1 MENNNLMLNS
11 YTYKELEE
19 LFSSWGEPKYRA
31 KQVFEWISRGVN
43 PCNMTNIPKSLR
55 EKLDTLPFGTVEI
68 VKRLVSQKDGTVK
81 YLFKLFDG
89 NLIEGVLMKYKY
101 GNTLCISTQVGC
113 NMGCAFC
120 ASTLEGC
127 VRNLEAGEML
137 FEVLAVE
144 NEKEKDGQ
152 GDGQRRVTNIVLM
165 GSGEPLD
172 NYDNVVR
179 FLKLVS
185 AQDGICISQRNISL
199 STCGLVDKIKRLPDD
214 GIHVTL
220 SVSLH
225 APNNEIRSKLMPV
238 NHAYPVETVLKA
250 AKEYADKTGRRVIF
264 EYSLIKGINDGKEQ
278 AAELAKRLR
287 GINCHVNIIP
297 LNSVKER
304 NLTGTTRK
312 EAQDFCKMLE
322 RMNISATVRREMGA
336 DIDGAC
342 GQLRRRVIN
351 EGGLE

>member
-1 MENNNLMLNS
+1 MENKNLMLNS

-31 KQVFEWISRGVN
+31 RQVFEWISRGAN
-43 PCNMTNIPKSLR
+43 PRDMTNIPKSLR
-55 EKLDTLPFGTVEI
+55 EKLDTLPFGTVET

-81 YLFKLFDG
+81 YLFKLHDG

-127 VRNLEAGEML
+127 ARNLEAGEML

-144 NEKEKDGQ
+144 NEKEKDEKA
-152 GDGQRRVTNIVLM
+152 DGQRRVTNIVLM

-185 AQDGICISQRNISL
+185 EQGGICISQRNISL
-199 STCGLVDKIKRLPDD
+199 STCGLVDKIKRLPND

-238 NHAYPVETVLKA
+238 NRAYPIETVLNA

-264 EYSLIKGINDGKEQ
+264 EYSLIKGVNDGKEH
-278 AAELAKRLR
+278 AIELSKRLR
-287 GINCHVNIIP
+287 GMNCHVNIIP

-304 NLTGTTRK
+304 NLTGTTRR
-312 EAQDFCKMLE
+312 EAQDFCKMLGK
-322 RMNISATVRREMGA
+322 MNISATVRREMGA

-351 EGGLE
+351 EGGLV

>member
-1 MENNNLMLNS
+1 MENKNLMLNS

-185 AQDGICISQRNISL
+185 AQDGICISQRNI
-199 STCGLVDKIKRLPDD
+199 DRK
-214 GIHVTL
+214 
-220 SVSLH
+220 SV
-225 APNNEIRSKLMPV
+225 V
-238 NHAYPVETVLKA
+238 
-250 AKEYADKTGRRVIF
+250 
-264 EYSLIKGINDGKEQ
+264 
-278 AAELAKRLR
+278 
-287 GINCHVNIIP
+287 
-297 LNSVKER
+297 
-304 NLTGTTRK
+304 
-312 EAQDFCKMLE
+312 
-322 RMNISATVRREMGA
+322 
-336 DIDGAC
+336 
-342 GQLRRRVIN
+342 
-351 EGGLE
+351 